1 MGSAGRRTP
10 MRASR
15 SALERSFLDS
25 GAPAS
30 SLAAR
35 FCCATYLRTPS
46 RRPGPIR
53 RAVAAA
59 WGLAA
64 IRARAVAAL
73 RSARTVAASRSARA
87 VAGPAAVRP
96 HGCRGVPGHSCR
108 GVLGQGC
115 RGVPGHGCR
124 GVPGHGCR
132 GQGGAEPSS
141 LVGRP
146 PRDAFRVLSV
156 GRRRAT
162 RLRCVSRVRAGARAS
177 NSSMSSGFISMR
189 DGSRRSIVFSPAA
202 PVQNW
207 CHARLHRSNG
217 SVAARGPPNFDRC
230 DASEHAG
237 RRGRRRIAW
246 NAGARAVIAWNA
258 DARAATRWISATRLR
273 AGVVILRAISAARR
287 RAGAVAARPI
297 TRSSR

>member
-1 MGSAGRRTP
+1 

-73 RSARTVAASRSARA
+73 RSTRTVAASRSARA

-124 GVPGHGCR
+124 GVPGHGCSRPRRR
-132 GQGGAEPSS
+132 GAVESRRS
-141 LVGRP
+141 AAARRLSRLVGRP
-146 PRDAFRVLSV
+146 PPRDAVATRPPRPRRRARVELLDVLRLHLDARRLAAQHRVLS
-156 GRRRAT
+156 GG
-162 RLRCVSRVRAGARAS
+162 AGADLVPRA
-177 NSSMSSGFISMR
+177 
-189 DGSRRSIVFSPAA
+189 VA
-202 PVQNW
+202 PV
-207 CHARLHRSNG
+207 
-217 SVAARGPPNFDRC
+217 
-230 DASEHAG
+230 
-237 RRGRRRIAW
+237 
-246 NAGARAVIAWNA
+246 
-258 DARAATRWISATRLR
+258 
-273 AGVVILRAISAARR
+273 
-287 RAGAVAARPI
+287 
-297 TRSSR
+297 